1 MTNKDNDKKYSFLLV
16 VIFIFNIIL
25 LGLATKLFLERSTL
39 KWVIIPGVLRAY
51 IELCDGRQLYPP
63 YPTSSKGPWI
73 WPFPAFSPDG
83 KYYVDISRN
92 NKSMNRK
99 WIKMYKADT
108 KKEIGRYFS
117 KYKSLIISCWAKD
130 SSGIYIKD
138 YEPSVG
144 IIDIGWSSK
153 TGPVKKLLVPQ

>member
-39 KWVIIPGVLRAY
+39 KWVIIP
-51 IELCDGRQLYPP
+51 ETEKTFEDLCDGRQLYPP
-63 YPTSSKGPWI
+63 DTWK

-153 TGPVKKLLVPQ
+153 FGPLKKLLVPQ

>member
-1 MTNKDNDKKYSFLLV
+1 MDNLLDK
-16 VIFIFNIIL
+16 
-25 LGLATKLFLERSTL
+25 
-39 KWVIIPGVLRAY
+39 
-51 IELCDGRQLYPP
+51 LCDGRQLYPP
-63 YPTSSKGPWI
+63 YPTSPKGPWI